1 LSTHEKEKI
10 EKILKILDRLA
21 IQSTKGL
28 LIIVEGDN
36 DIDVLR
42 KMAISGEIIAAKK
55 KRSFLA
61 LITEI
66 ENRDMEEVIL
76 LLDFDKRGQE
86 WTKKLTRH
94 LEQTNV
100 KPNNFFWRKLR
111 NLMSHDVKDI
121 EGMLHYLQ
129 TLKKKSG
136 NS

>member
-1 LSTHEKEKI
+1 MSTHEKEKI
-10 EKILKILDRLA
+10 ERILKILDRLA
-21 IQSTKGL
+21 IQSAKGL

-55 KRSFLA
+55 KSSFLA
-61 LITEI
+61 LINEI

-76 LLDFDKRGQE
+76 LLDFDKSGEE

-121 EGMLHYLQ
+121 EGMFHYLQ

>member
-1 LSTHEKEKI
+1 M
-10 EKILKILDRLA
+10 EKILGMLDRLA
-21 IQSTKGL
+21 IQSAKGV
-28 LIIVEGDN
+28 LIIVEGEN
-36 DIDVLR
+36 DIAVLR
-42 KMAISGEIIAAKK
+42 KLALSGEIIAAKK

-66 ENRDMEEVIL
+66 ENRDIEEVIL

-100 KPNNFFWRKLR
+100 KPNSFFWRKLR
-111 NLMSHDVKDI
+111 DLISHDVKDV

-129 TLKKKSG
+129 TLKRESG